1 LLEFVQNLFVRMPPN
16 TTAWCDTL
24 EAFLGNRGYKL
35 TTRDSIR
42 RRFGNAL
49 QWYGCLVNQTRLAVD
64 GALEK
69 ERETMLAKEKNS
81 GRVDDEDDN
90 NSVPASSDTAD
101 MSPFPGIDSEEEG
114 SEQRQRG
121 NDEDDKEEGSKGARP
136 SEYLRKRCPLCF
148 GGKQCHDENAVADV
162 IVCLDACF
170 TQKRRKSTKGSGCKD
185 PPQRHEDSVFMA
197 EADVEEMARFVEG
210 RRSRRTAADTTQDED
225 GYEKGM
231 RVPTSVLNA
240 CGESFGA
247 ADEKRE
253 SASTQFFSDTGLMG
267 LLCRHDRVL

>member
-1 LLEFVQNLFVRMPPN
+1 LFPCAPSAPSLAVDLQLLEFVQNLFVRMPPN

-81 GRVDDEDDN
+81 GRVSGAGTSMSLRRVLN
-90 NSVPASSDTAD
+90 N
-101 MSPFPGIDSEEEG
+101 DSAG
-114 SEQRQRG
+114 TTRTTKRR
-121 NDEDDKEEGSKGARP
+121 DRKGARP

-148 GGKQCHDENAVADV
+148 GGKQCHDEDAV
-162 IVCLDACF
+162 
-170 TQKRRKSTKGSGCKD
+170 
-185 PPQRHEDSVFMA
+185 
-197 EADVEEMARFVEG
+197 
-210 RRSRRTAADTTQDED
+210 
-225 GYEKGM
+225 
-231 RVPTSVLNA
+231 
-240 CGESFGA
+240 
-247 ADEKRE
+247 
-253 SASTQFFSDTGLMG
+253 
-267 LLCRHDRVL
+267 